1 LVYSNWIFSFDMS
14 RNAGEDVSRAI
25 ETILVDCDQSR
36 VSIIQHVTRVLREIE
51 GNPEKEGSSVARI
64 AFQSFGSF
72 GWMGLQGVSDGA
84 KSGLEFLEMLHT
96 IKGLVRGRR
105 ASVVFTIPG
114 SFLDTGDLRLNLL
127 RLKARSLTTSM
138 ACRHRP

>member
-1 LVYSNWIFSFDMS
+1 MS
-14 RNAGEDVSRAI
+14 RNANEDVSRAI
-25 ETILVDCDQSR
+25 ETIFVDCDQSR
-36 VSIIQHVTRVLREIE
+36 VSIIEHLTRVLREIE
-51 GNPEKEGSSVARI
+51 GRPEKEGSSVARI

-84 KSGLEFLEMLHT
+84 SSGLEFLEMLHT

-114 SFLDTGDLRLNLL
+114 LFLDSGDLRTVLL
-127 RLKARSLTTSM
+127 RPQSAQQAPS
-138 ACRHRP
+138 